1 MRALGVLV
9 DLEGDVAAL
18 GRAGVGATGV
28 RAQVG
33 QHLLA
38 QGRGEVGYEVS
49 D

>member
-1 MRALGVLV
+1 VLV

-18 GRAGVGATGV
+18 GLAGVSATGV
-28 RAQVG
+28 RAEMR